1 MNAVKLLKE
10 IVPNITAEQIIN
22 GEDQASVETIIA
34 YINKKY
40 SGKVIFD
47 KDHMLPFESFKKEID
62 NEAPSVVDL
71 KDLDEETAGY
81 AITFGC

>member
-1 MNAVKLLKE
+1 MLLNLLKE

-22 GEDQASVETIIA
+22 GEGQPSVETIIA

-47 KDHMLPFESFKKEID
+47 KDHMLPFESLKK
-62 NEAPSVVDL
+62 
-71 KDLDEETAGY
+71 K
-81 AITFGC
+81 